1 MPNILRETGS
11 ERRFQKGKH
20 MKTLLAVVLAAS
32 SAAFFA
38 VAFDGGPLTGTWQIH
53 QNIVGNES
61 DQTCTFTQ
69 TGNDLTGTCESQL
82 GSVKITGKVED
93 KKVSWM
99 YKSEYNGGPLTMK
112 YKGTLDSD
120 KIVGNVNVEEYGVD
134 GDFTAVQS
142 SKGSGN

>member
-1 MPNILRETGS
+1 MPNILLKTGTDAG
-11 ERRFQKGKH
+11 FQKGRH
-20 MKTLLAVVLAAS
+20 MKTLLAVILAAS

-38 VAFDGGPLTGTWQIH
+38 IAFDGGTLTGTWQVH
-53 QNIVGNES
+53 QDIAGNES
-61 DQTCTFTQ
+61 DQSCTFTQ
-69 TGNDLTGTCESQL
+69 TGGDLTGTCESAL

-99 YKSEYNGGPLTMK
+99 FKSEYNGSPLTMK
-112 YKGTLDSD
+112 YKGTVDAN

-142 SKGSGN
+142 SKGSGE